1 MGVRLGSVSRLTRI
15 LSLLGR
21 VLLGQGT
28 ADPIKPLA
36 RTAQP
41 RRWAGVAPRSGAYIG
56 ALAQAVVT
64 TVVAELLF
72 TNVSHVERADII
84 LLYILGIMV
93 VAARCGRG
101 PATVSAVLSVAAFDL
116 FYIPPYLTFAVSNSR
131 YILTFTVMLIVGL
144 VISALT
150 EQIRLQAEAARL
162 REARTAALY
171 ALSRELTQLR
181 DTPSIAACAARHIGE
196 MLDGQALILLPDAAG
211 GLAPVS
217 HSHSE
222 RFVEPRE
229 LPAANWAFDHHGP
242 AGRGTEHFPES
253 TATYLPLTA
262 ADRTVGVLGIIPMLA
277 NRLHDPDS
285 RALLDA
291 LCRQTAIALQHV
303 LLAQEAQAS
312 ELRARSEELRSSL
325 LSSVSHDL
333 RTPLAAVTGAASTLL
348 TQGDALAATTRRD
361 LLQAIYE
368 EATRLGRLV
377 ANLLDMTRLH
387 SGTLVLRQEW
397 TPIEEPIG
405 AVLGYLE
412 AQLGARELRVAITS
426 GLPLLLL
433 DAVLVEQLLV
443 NLLENAIKY
452 GGGGP
457 IEIRADLD
465 GDDVVL
471 EVADHGPGIPIGHED
486 RIFEKFY
493 RAAQGGATGGVGLGL
508 AICRAVA
515 TAHGAHIAAGHR
527 PGGGA
532 VFRVIFPR
540 RGAPPPLP
548 DDEATLM
555 QESVT

>member
-1 MGVRLGSVSRLTRI
+1 MSRLTRV
-15 LSLLGR
+15 LSGVGR
-21 VLLGQGT
+21 VLLGRGAT
-28 ADPIKPLA
+28 DPTKYGLRAAPL
-36 RTAQP
+36 P
-41 RRWAGVAPRSGAYIG
+41 RRWAPLGAYVG
-56 ALAQAVVT
+56 AFAQAIGT

-72 TNVSHVERADII
+72 SHVSHVERADIV
-84 LLYILGIMV
+84 LLYILGVMV

-116 FYIPPYLTFAVSNSR
+116 FYIPPYLTFAVSNGR

-171 ALSRELTQLR
+171 SLSRELTQLH
-181 DTPSIAACAARHIGE
+181 DADSIAICAARHIGE
-196 MLDGQALILLPDAAG
+196 TLDARAVIWLADAVG
-211 GLAPVS
+211 GLAPVPR
-217 HSHSE
+217 SHSE
-222 RFVEPRE
+222 PNLDARE
-229 LPAANWAFDHHGP
+229 LAAARRAFVNGP
-242 AGRGTEHFPES
+242 AGRGTEQCSEAA
-253 TATYLPLTA
+253 ATYLPLAA
-262 ADRTVGVLGIIPMLA
+262 ADRRVGVVGVVPLLPS
-277 NRLHDPDS
+277 RLQDPDS
-285 RALLDA
+285 RELLDA
-291 LCRQTAIALQHV
+291 LCRQTALALQHV
-303 LLAQEAQAS
+303 RLAEEAQAA
-312 ELRARSEELRSSL
+312 EIRARSEELRSSL

-361 LLQAIYE
+361 LHQAIYE

-377 ANLLDMTRLH
+377 ANLLDMTRLE
-387 SGTLVLRQEW
+387 SGTLVLRREW

-412 AQLGARELRVAITS
+412 AQLGARELRVEIVS
-426 GLPLLLL
+426 GLPLLPL

-457 IEIRADLD
+457 IEVRAELE
-465 GDDVVL
+465 GDSVIL
-471 EVADHGPGIPIGHED
+471 EVADHGPGIPPGHED

-493 RAAQGGATGGVGLGL
+493 RAAQGGRAGGVGLGL

-515 TAHGAHIAAGHR
+515 TAHGATITAGRR

-532 VFRVIFPR
+532 VFRVTFPR
-540 RGAPPPLP
+540 CGAPPPLP
-548 DDEATLM
+548 DDAAALM

>member
-1 MGVRLGSVSRLTRI
+1 MRMGDKLVAVSRITRI
-15 LSLLGR
+15 LPRLGR
-21 VLLGQGT
+21 VLIGQG
-28 ADPIKPLA
+28 AAAPREPSA
-36 RTAQP
+36 RGTP
-41 RRWAGVAPRSGAYIG
+41 RRWAPLGAYVG

-72 TNVSHVERADII
+72 SHVSHVERADII
-84 LLYILGIMV
+84 LLYILGVMV

-101 PATVSAVLSVAAFDL
+101 PAIVSAVLSVAAFDL

-150 EQIRLQAEAARL
+150 EQIRVQ
-162 REARTAALY
+162 
-171 ALSRELTQLR
+171 
-181 DTPSIAACAARHIGE
+181 
-196 MLDGQALILLPDAAG
+196 
-211 GLAPVS
+211 
-217 HSHSE
+217 
-222 RFVEPRE
+222 
-229 LPAANWAFDHHGP
+229 
-242 AGRGTEHFPES
+242 
-253 TATYLPLTA
+253 
-262 ADRTVGVLGIIPMLA
+262 
-277 NRLHDPDS
+277 
-285 RALLDA
+285 
-291 LCRQTAIALQHV
+291 
-303 LLAQEAQAS
+303 AQEAQTS

-348 TQGDALAATTRRD
+348 TQGDALPATTRRD

-377 ANLLDMTRLH
+377 ANLLDMTRLE
-387 SGTLVLRQEW
+387 SGTLALRREW

-412 AQLGARELRVAITS
+412 AQLGARDLRVTIAG

-443 NLLENAIKY
+443 NLIENAIKY

-457 IEIRADLD
+457 IEIRAELV
-465 GDDVVL
+465 GDEVVL
-471 EVADHGPGIPIGHED
+471 EVADHGPGIPSGSED

-493 RAAQGGATGGVGLGL
+493 RAAQGGASGGVGLGL

-515 TAHGAHIAAGHR
+515 TAHGARIAAGHR

-532 VFRVIFPR
+532 VFRVAFPR
-540 RGAPPPLP
+540 GDAPPPLP
-548 DDEATLM
+548 DEAAATVP
-555 QESVT
+555 ESAT